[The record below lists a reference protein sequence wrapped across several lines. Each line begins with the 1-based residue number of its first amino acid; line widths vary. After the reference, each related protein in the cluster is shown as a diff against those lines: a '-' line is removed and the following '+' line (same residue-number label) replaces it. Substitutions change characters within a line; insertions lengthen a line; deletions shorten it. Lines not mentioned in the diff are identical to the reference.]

1 MFWKQYP
8 NQAKVSQ
15 LVKEHPELFDG
26 IDTEQNGADGEHVV
40 LNLPTQSTE
49 PHDEEI
55 HDISHVT
62 EDESLS
68 IEKKEKELII
78 RALRKNNNKRKYAAR
93 DLGISERTLYR
104 KIKQYDLED

>member
-1 MFWKQYP
+1 METLP

-15 LVKEHPELFDG
+15 LVKDHPELFDG
-26 IDTEQNGADGEHVV
+26 VEHGTKRCIQRPCGFKSAISPAQRNNM
-40 LNLPTQSTE
+40 LKMFM
-49 PHDEEI
+49 
-55 HDISHVT
+55 ISHMKPKT
-62 EDESLS
+62 SRLS